1 MKRSQTLAAGLA
13 LILAANA
20 VVLAGVAYNRSG
32 EPEAVLK
39 LSQRELPMP
48 GEWGFEGENSAV
60 SLTIAWRVHPGPGSD
75 AYDFGYSYGGEA
87 MWLDRA
93 KLESLGF
100 EVLEPD
106 RRDKRQLPR
115 DALLVLEVDGPAYR
129 AALQRA
135 EERAKRKPEEWML
148 RQLKHERE
156 TSSRLFVVDAGADLA
171 ALRTKYPNRSQYA
184 IVKGK
189 VRLHRASRGKTA
201 AGFVAGVN
209 VTSVH
214 VPVGMHG
221 AVRRGGAYEA
231 TVAFGRRLEPWL
243 TTVSGT
249 PR

>member
-1 MKRSQTLAAGLA
+1 MKRSHTLAGGLA
-13 LILAANA
+13 LILVVNA

-32 EPEAVLK
+32 EPEALLK

-48 GEWGFEGENSAV
+48 GEWGFEGENSGV
-60 SLTIAWRVHPGPGSD
+60 SLTIAWRVHPGPGSE
-75 AYDFGYSYGGEA
+75 AYDFGHSYGGETT
-87 MWLDRA
+87 WLDRA

-100 EVLEPD
+100 EVSEPAL
-106 RRDKRQLPR
+106 RDKRQLPR
-115 DALLVLEVDGPAYR
+115 DALLVLEVDGPAYQ

-156 TSSRLFVVDAGADLA
+156 TSSRLFVVDAGRDLA
-171 ALRTKYPNRSQYA
+171 ALRAKYPNRSQYA

-189 VRLHRASRGKTA
+189 VRIYRGANGKA
-201 AGFVAGVN
+201 PAGFVAGVN

-214 VPVGMHG
+214 VPVEMHG
-221 AVRRGGAYEA
+221 ALHRDGAYEA

-243 TTVSGT
+243 RTVS
-249 PR
+249 RQAR